1 MKRVITLVSTT
12 IGLLACVAVANA
24 QSGQPNTAS
33 QPGGTSNQPI
43 LSGPVW
49 PSVGDILTFRVGQ
62 VRPPAAWTYLGANG
76 DQHCFLV
83 KEAGTERTVCR
94 NETDDFRTNSTDI
107 SFGEVGTPAG
117 GTERPRLSFPLFVGK
132 SWEYTWPAWAHLT
145 GMGHDT
151 YAKVQTK
158 MQITGYEPV
167 TVPAG
172 TFDCF
177 KIEATSI
184 QWGESGVAFL
194 ATIWYSPKL
203 GTVKRNARSAGSELH
218 NVYDY
223 TMELVGYTP
232 AQASAGTLR

>member
-1 MKRVITLVSTT
+1 MKRLTLLSAI
-12 IGLLACVAVANA
+12 IGILASVEVAAA
-24 QSGQPNTAS
+24 QSNPSNIAS

-49 PSVGDILTFRVGQ
+49 PSVGDILTYRTGQ
-62 VRPPAAWTYLGANG
+62 VHAPEAWTYLGANG
-76 DQHCFLV
+76 NQHCFSV
-83 KEAGTERTVCR
+83 KQAGVADRTICR
-94 NETDDFRTNSTDI
+94 TQLDDFVTNSTDT
-107 SFGEVGTPAG
+107 SFGEVGRTAG
-117 GTERPRLSFPLFVGK
+117 GAERPRLSFPLFVGK

-158 MQITGYEPV
+158 MQVTGYEPV

-172 TFDCF
+172 KFDCF

-203 GTVKRNARSAGSELH
+203 GTVKRHARSAGSELH